1 MIATMANLLDRD
13 GEVSVEIKRE
23 GDGYRA
29 IVQFH
34 GAVATQDLSE
44 EAQALRQKVAMP
56 LVVRAS
62 TPEALETALAD
73 LADPFAQT
81 NRDMRDT
88 VNDLMAD
95 AREARKTAQAA
106 ESKKAPEKGGK
117 KETTPQASG
126 TDTTTAPND
135 TTEEPTAD
143 ADNPLGL

>member
-1 MIATMANLLDRD
+1 MIATMANLLDRE

-34 GAVATQDLSE
+34 GSVATQDLSD
-44 EAQALRQKVAMP
+44 EAQALRQKVAVP

-62 TPEALETALAD
+62 TPEALEAALAD
-73 LADPFAQT
+73 LADPFAQS
-81 NRDMRDT
+81 NREMRDT

-95 AREARKTAQAA
+95 AREARKAAQAA
-106 ESKKAPEKGGK
+106 GSKKGDKKGQ
-117 KETTPQASG
+117 TTQASG
-126 TDTTTAPND
+126 TDTPTAPND
-135 TTEEPTAD
+135 ATEEPKAD

>member
-1 MIATMANLLDRD
+1 MIATMANLLDRE

-34 GAVATQDLSE
+34 GAIATQDLSDD
-44 EAQALRQKVAMP
+44 AQALRQKLAMP

-73 LADPFAQT
+73 LSDPFARN

-88 VNDLMAD
+88 VNDLIAD
-95 AREARKTAQAA
+95 AREARKAAQAA
-106 ESKKAPEKGGK
+106 GSRKAPKKGDRK
-117 KETTPQASG
+117 DPTTQASG
-126 TDTTTAPND
+126 TDTPTAPND
-135 TTEEPTAD
+135 ATEEPPAD